1 MSPKGLKKMK
11 KEAWLEEFLERLNEA
26 ADYREEWKVLH
37 KIGDVIGI
45 CIISTLANCDR
56 MKDIHIWA
64 TYREPLLRKYLEL
77 PHGIPGYDT
86 MRRVMGSIS
95 PHYLNHYLQ
104 QWNELLE
111 QNQTSK
117 LRKILAIDGK
127 TQRGNATS
135 NQKPNHIVSAVDEN
149 KLCWGQE
156 RVNEKSNEITAIPKL
171 LDKLNI
177 EKQIV
182 TTDAMGTQKDIAR
195 KIVEK
200 TGDYVLALKGNQH
213 NFYDDVK
220 LYFDDFLKECA
231 YHKTLEKARGGI
243 EKREYWQTE
252 NIDWLTQKA
261 QWSGLKTIGMTRNTT
276 TKNGKMTID
285 TRYFISSLGV
295 DTELFARAVRSHW
308 QVESYHWLLDTTLR
322 EDESPI
328 LDKQCAENL
337 NIIRKFVLAIL
348 KTAEIGDKYTSLR
361 GKRLHIACDPIGFM
375 EKLFES

>member
-1 MSPKGLKKMK
+1 MNMK
-11 KEAWLEEFLERLNEA
+11 KEVWLEEFLEHLN
-26 ADYREEWKVLH
+26 DTSDHREEWKVLH
-37 KIGDVIGI
+37 KIGDVIAI

-64 TYREPLLRKYLEL
+64 TYHESLLGKYLEL
-77 PHGIPGYDT
+77 PNGIPGYDT
-86 MRRVMGSIS
+86 MRRVMGTVS
-95 PHYLNHYLQ
+95 PHYLNSFLQ

-127 TQRGNATS
+127 TQRGNGTS
-135 NQKPNHIVSAVDEN
+135 KQKPNHIVSAVDEN

-156 RVNEKSNEITAIPKL
+156 KVSEKSNEITAIPKL
-171 LDKLNI
+171 LDRLNI
-177 EKQIV
+177 KNQIV
-182 TTDAMGTQKDIAR
+182 TTDALGTQKDIAK
-195 KIVEK
+195 KIIEK
-200 TGDYVLALKGNQH
+200 AGDYVLALKGNQH

-220 LYFDDFLKECA
+220 LYFEDFLEECS
-231 YHKTLEKARGGI
+231 YHHKTTEKARGGV

-261 QWSGLKTIGMTRNTT
+261 EWSGLKTIGMTRNTT
-276 TKNGKMTID
+276 TKNGKTTID

-295 DTELFARAVRSHW
+295 DTNLFARAVRSHW

-348 KTAEIGDKYTSLR
+348 KTAEIGNKYTSLR